1 MKRTALFA
9 VLLLMVLAFPGKS
22 FADIFYVRADA
33 QGDNS
38 GSDWTNAFR
47 SLPAELLRGSTYY
60 IASGE
65 YPGYT
70 FDDPMPE
77 DPALNF
83 IYIKKAIPEDHGTD
97 TGWED
102 YLGEGSADFEATLTF
117 KAGYY
122 EIDGQVGG
130 GPGSWKE
137 GHGIKVRHSGTS
149 DQIKLIRISE
159 RVSNLV
165 FKHVEMYFNTC
176 TTCSGQDIFYSL
188 SGGSD
193 WTFRNCYMHH
203 AGRVILLTFSSTSGV
218 LIENSMLERNGVSS
232 TQHSEVWI
240 ARDANNVI
248 LRNSVIADFVSTG
261 GIIISRGEN
270 WDIYGNIFIWT
281 ENWGRRSM
289 NGAIGSLSSSAD
301 YYARNVNVYNNTFVD
316 LVEGGAGK
324 IFPIYNEIGNVKAY
338 NNLWYNSPATSFGPG
353 VEHNYNWF
361 MNSNEGSIFES
372 AMQVGEGDPFID
384 FASGDFRLT
393 SGTEPGIVLPEL
405 YDTDMAGIARGADGF
420 WDRGAFEFESAA
432 GEVNEPP
439 SAYDDYAATA
449 EDTPVAID
457 VLANDTDPEGDAL
470 TVSGLSPPGNGT
482 AILNPD
488 QTVTYTPAP
497 GFTGTDSFT
506 YAAHDGRSESNAAT
520 VTVTVSGGEALIAN
534 DDAYST
540 DEDSVL
546 VVEAPGVLGNDTL
559 EGSGP
564 GAELVSGPVNGTVTL
579 EPDGSFRYE
588 PLPDYNG
595 QDSFSYRVVTA
606 LSESNIAAVVLT
618 VNPVNDSPLAADDS
632 AFTFRG
638 MPVVINVLAN
648 DSDIDGDALTVASI
662 AAPQNGTAGIN
673 PDQTVTYTPAEG
685 FVGIDSFTYRAYDGA
700 VESNSA
706 TVTITVQDRPEAV
719 DDTYSTLEDTP
730 LQVAAPG
737 VLGNDSGEGELTA
750 QLVTGPSR
758 GSLSLNSDG
767 SFTYSPMDG
776 YSGFDTF
783 TYKAVS
789 GGAESDSATVTIT
802 VQNRPE
808 AIDDTYSTLE
818 GTPLQV
824 AAPGVLG
831 NDSGEGV
838 LTAQLVT
845 GTTSGSLT
853 LNPDGSFSYTP
864 GFGYS
869 GVDSFT
875 YKAVLGDAESDTATV
890 TITVQGRPEAV
901 DDTYSTIEDTPLQ
914 VAAPGVLGNDSGE
927 GVLTAQL
934 VTGAANGSLT
944 LNSDGSFVYSP
955 ATGYYGIDTF
965 TYKALSGGV
974 ESNSATVS
982 ISVARASN
990 TAPVGYQDSATTNF
1004 NTPVVIPV
1012 LANDIDA
1019 DGDPLS
1025 VAAITI
1031 TPPNGTATINPDNT
1045 VTFTPNPGFSGSDR
1059 FYYKATDGMDLSN
1072 TTRVTVSVKSN
1083 KPPVAVV
1090 DYATTRI
1097 NTPILIDVAA
1107 NDYDID
1113 GIIIRESVIVLSRPG
1128 RGGTVVNNTDGT
1140 VTFTPAAGFT
1150 GFDYFYYNIKDD
1162 YGATSKSAKV
1172 TVKVE
1177 R

>member
-1 MKRTALFA
+1 MKRTALY
-9 VLLLMVLAFPGKS
+9 VMLLLMVLAFPGRS
-22 FADIFYVRADA
+22 FADVFYVRADA
-33 QGDNS
+33 AGDNS
-38 GSDWTNAFR
+38 GSDWTNAFS
-47 SLPAELLRGSTYY
+47 SLPEVLLRGSTYY

-77 DPALNF
+77 NPELNF
-83 IYIKKAIPEDHGTD
+83 IYIKKAVPEDHGTD

-102 YLGEGSADFEATLTF
+102 HLGEGSAVFEATLTF

-122 EIDGQVGG
+122 EIDGQAGG

-149 DQIKLIRISE
+149 DQIKLIRVTE

-165 FKHVEMYFNTC
+165 FKHVEMYFNQC
-176 TTCSGQDIFYSL
+176 ETCSGQDIFYSL
-188 SGGSD
+188 SGGSG

-203 AGRVILLTFSSTSGV
+203 AGRVILLTFSSTSDV

-289 NGAIGSLSSSAD
+289 NGAIGSLSSSTD

-316 LVEGGAGK
+316 LAEGGAGK

-338 NNLWYNSPATSFGPG
+338 NNLWYNSPATSFGPD

-372 AMQVGEGDPFID
+372 AMQAGEGDPFVD
-384 FASGDFRLT
+384 YENGDFRLS
-393 SGTEPGIVLPEL
+393 SGTEPGIALPDM
-405 YDTDMAGIARGADGF
+405 YDTDMAGIVRGADGF
-420 WDRGAFEFESAA
+420 WDRGAFEFESTVV
-432 GEVNEPP
+432 EENYPP
-439 SAYDDYAATA
+439 SAFDDSAATS
-449 EDTPVAID
+449 EGIPVTIA

-497 GFTGTDSFT
+497 GFSGTDSFT
-506 YAAHDGRSESNAAT
+506 YTAHDGRSESNAAT
-520 VTVTVSGGEALIAN
+520 VTVTVSGSEALIAN

-540 DEDSVL
+540 DEDNIL
-546 VVEAPGVLGNDTL
+546 VIEAPGVLGNDTL

-564 GAELVSGPVNGTVTL
+564 GAELVSGPVSGAVALN
-579 EPDGSFRYE
+579 PDGSFRYE

-618 VNPVNDSPLAADDS
+618 VNSVNDAPVAADDS
-632 AFTFRG
+632 ASTFRE

-648 DSDIDGDALTVASI
+648 DSDIDGDALTASSL
-662 AAPQNGTAGIN
+662 AGPQNGTALIN
-673 PDQTVTYTPAEG
+673 PDQTITYTPLQG
-685 FVGIDSFTYRAYDGA
+685 FTGVDSFTYRAYDGA
-700 VESNSA
+700 AESNDA
-706 TVTITVQDRPEAV
+706 TVTITVQDRPEAI

-737 VLGNDSGEGELTA
+737 VLGNDSGEGDLTA
-750 QLVTGPSR
+750 QLASGPS
-758 GSLSLNSDG
+758 
-767 SFTYSPMDG
+767 
-776 YSGFDTF
+776 
-783 TYKAVS
+783 
-789 GGAESDSATVTIT
+789 
-802 VQNRPE
+802 
-808 AIDDTYSTLE
+808 
-818 GTPLQV
+818 
-824 AAPGVLG
+824 
-831 NDSGEGV
+831 
-838 LTAQLVT
+838 
-845 GTTSGSLT
+845 
-853 LNPDGSFSYTP
+853 
-864 GFGYS
+864 
-869 GVDSFT
+869 
-875 YKAVLGDAESDTATV
+875 
-890 TITVQGRPEAV
+890 
-901 DDTYSTIEDTPLQ
+901 
-914 VAAPGVLGNDSGE
+914 
-927 GVLTAQL
+927 
-934 VTGAANGSLT
+934 NGSLT
-944 LNSDGSFVYSP
+944 LNSDGSFLYSP
-955 ATGYYGIDTF
+955 VTGYYGTDTF
-965 TYKALSGGV
+965 TYRAVSEGV
-974 ESNSATVS
+974 ESDSATVS
-982 ISVARASN
+982 ITVARASN

-1012 LANDIDA
+1012 LENDVDA

-1031 TPPNGTATINPDNT
+1031 PPPNGTATINPDNT

-1059 FYYKATDGMDLSN
+1059 FYYKATDGIDLSN

-1113 GIIIRESVIVLSRPG
+1113 GFVVRESVTVLTKPG
-1128 RGGTVVNNTDGT
+1128 RGGTVVNNRDGT

-1172 TVKVE
+1172 TVKME